1 MENKMKAKIDFDV
14 LKRVMK
20 YLTKSYKLRIFFVI
34 ICLLVSTASSVAGN
48 LYLQTLI
55 DDYIVPLVGTQNPVY
70 TSLIKAIAFSPFSP
84 SLKYKSNIVVSC
96 FLNSFPILFPSVSYF
111 RKHKPYMS
119 FLSLFFSHS

>member
-1 MENKMKAKIDFDV
+1 MENKMKAKIDFNV

-70 TSLIKAIAFSPFSP
+70 TSLIKAIMTMIFIYGIRCSIWIFIKQA
-84 SLKYKSNIVVSC
+84 NG
-96 FLNSFPILFPSVSYF
+96 
-111 RKHKPYMS
+111 
-119 FLSLFFSHS
+119 